1 MSYPY
6 PQDRHRD
13 RKEKGDQPYQDA
25 KEALSQS
32 SANLQAEAEAYG
44 EERRNETEEER
55 NERLTEEA
63 EERLRRVGDEV
74 GRRGHDEPVERTEQ
88 H

>member
-44 EERRNETEEER
+44 EERRNESEEER
-55 NERLTEEA
+55 NARLTEEA
-63 EERLRRVGDEV
+63 EERLRQVGEEV

>member
-25 KEALSQS
+25 KESL
-32 SANLQAEAEAYG
+32 AESEADIRAHAPR
-44 EERRNETEEER
+44 EEDETAMLTEEER
-55 NERLTEEA
+55 QELQEQQASERFREIGEEL
-63 EERLRRVGDEV
+63 E
-74 GRRGHDEPVERTEQ
+74 GR
-88 H
+88 